1 MLNSTRDRISSSF
14 VIAINFNSWHIAF
27 LVAYCICFMVEF
39 HTTVKISDVGGLF
52 RPRKFS
58 TIIVSTLRL
67 KPSTGLTS
75 PVSGVDYHLVEAL
88 ILTVLIRHNKDCD
101 FDIALTQPFK
111 KNTTIDRRNSTSEK
125 TVNFSHF
132 NNRIFRSYCIYL
144 STQFLVYV

>member
-27 LVAYCICFMVEF
+27 LVAYCICLMVEF

-75 PVSGVDYHLVEAL
+75 PVSGVDYHLVGAL
-88 ILTVLIRHNKDCD
+88 ILTVLIRHKKDCD
-101 FDIALTQPFK
+101 FDITLTQPFTK
-111 KNTTIDRRNSTSEK
+111 IQQSIDGILLSRKPPTSTIAYFGATTFI
-125 TVNFSHF
+125 
-132 NNRIFRSYCIYL
+132 
-144 STQFLVYV
+144 